1 MESFAESVKRFSRDA
16 GPLINKIDTDHNSF
30 LDEFELAAALSDSH
44 LNRDES
50 RILGVIANYRVNRIG
65 TALPDLSVEELDL
78 INKQSLARTDDLK
91 HDHTHLLIGLEA
103 QFDMFDKN
111 RDGVVSKE
119 ELNDSKDIS
128 ALGLSPPKLCNDV
141 EQKLLK
147 DGPFSKEALS
157 NLALETCHI
166 EDASKALKKA
176 LTQTY
181 EKDVK
186 TPEKPLPAFVHE
198 ANPAQDI
205 TPFVGKQG
213 NIGDCYVLSA
223 VSALAKANPEAIRK
237 MIVDNKNGTYSVLF
251 PGEAPI
257 VVPQTTRA
265 EQLTFNGPS
274 REGSWVSV
282 LEKAYGMLI
291 ERRNQN
297 FGIPQITLNP
307 GGFEHE
313 VLADFTGKM
322 GESILGPQLSKMAV
336 PELSA
341 RFTSLTKAKLP
352 LCCSTNK
359 EDFDPVQ
366 ANHAY
371 SIIGFDP
378 KGTDGGTLTLRN
390 PWHNDGRRYG
400 HLVSISVKEFK
411 NRFTRLDIGRF

>member
-1 MESFAESVKRFSRDA
+1 MESFSESVKRFSRDA
-16 GPLINKIDTDHNSF
+16 EPLINKIDTDHDSF
-30 LDEFELAAALSDSH
+30 LDKHELAAALCDSH

-50 RILGVIANYRVNRIG
+50 RILGVIANYHVNRIG
-65 TALPDLSVEELDL
+65 YGLPELSVEELDL
-78 INKQSLARTDDLK
+78 IGKQSLARTDDLK
-91 HDHTHLLIGLEA
+91 HDHTQLLIKLES

-111 RDGVVSKE
+111 SDGVLSKE
-119 ELNDSKDIS
+119 ELNDSKKIA
-128 ALGLSPPKLCNDV
+128 ALGHAPPKLCNDV
-141 EQKLLK
+141 KQMLLK
-147 DGPFSKEALS
+147 DGPVTYTALAK
-157 NLALETCHI
+157 LFLETCHI
-166 EDASKALKKA
+166 EDASKALKKS
-176 LTQTY
+176 LTQTN
-181 EKDVK
+181 EKDIK

-198 ANPAQDI
+198 ANPTQDI

-213 NIGDCYVLSA
+213 NIGDCYVLTA
-223 VSALAKANPEAIRK
+223 ISALAKSNPEAIRK

-265 EQLTFNGPS
+265 EQLAFNGPS
-274 REGSWVSV
+274 REGTWVSV

-291 ERRNQN
+291 ERRKCD
-297 FGIPQITLNP
+297 FGIPQVALNP

-322 GESILGPQLSKMAV
+322 GESVLEPQLNKMTV
-336 PELSA
+336 PQLSA
-341 RFTSLTKAKLP
+341 RFASLTKASLP
-352 LCCSTNK
+352 MCCSTSK
-359 EDFDPVQ
+359 ENFDPIH
-366 ANHAY
+366 ADHAY

-400 HLVSISVKEFK
+400 HLISISVKEFK